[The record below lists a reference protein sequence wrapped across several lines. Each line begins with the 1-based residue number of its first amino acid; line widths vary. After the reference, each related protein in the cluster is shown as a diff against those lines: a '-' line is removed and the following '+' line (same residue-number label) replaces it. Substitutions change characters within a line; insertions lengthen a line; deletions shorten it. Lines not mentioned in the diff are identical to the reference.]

1 MGYKAYDEYAE
12 KYDIWF
18 LKNENVLSSEAA
30 LVASCLKDA
39 GRVLSIG
46 CGSGLFEMI
55 LKKDYGINVT
65 EGVEPSVSMAE
76 IAKKRGMEVFP
87 GTAEEVSLGN
97 ESLEVYD
104 TLLFNG
110 CPCYINDLQGAFDNT
125 KKYLRREGR
134 IVVIDI
140 PKESAY
146 AMLYNLAMT
155 LGTWDHELL
164 KGICPPNPYPIEF
177 VKMAL
182 WRTTDEKVK
191 CLKAAG
197 YDNFSFRQTLTTDP
211 HYSDLAV
218 EEPSEGFDK
227 GSYVAITAYKV

>member
-12 KYDIWF
+12 KYDVWF
-18 LKNENVLSSEAA
+18 LKNENVLASEVS

-55 LKKDYGINVT
+55 LKKDYDIAVR
-65 EGVEPSVSMAE
+65 EGVEPSEAMAS
-76 IAKKRGMEVFP
+76 IARKRGMKVFP
-87 GTAEEVSLGN
+87 GTAEEIKLDKSLVGA
-97 ESLEVYD
+97 YD

-125 KKYLRREGR
+125 RKYLRKGGKV
-134 IVVIDI
+134 VVIDI
-140 PKESAY
+140 PKESSY

-164 KGICPPNPYPIEF
+164 RGACPPNPYPIEF

-182 WRTTDEKVK
+182 WRTTDEKVE
-191 CLKAAG
+191 CLRAAG
-197 YDNFSFRQTLTTDP
+197 YDNFSFRQTLTADP
-211 HYSDLAV
+211 HYSDNAV
-218 EEPSEGFDK
+218 EEPVEGYER
-227 GSYVAITAYKV
+227 GSYVAISAIKL